1 MSLTLAGRL
10 FHSAGAAIWNDL
22 SHRVFFHTLAK
33 DFFNDVII
41 VVIMM
46 IMKLVMMM
54 MMMMIMM
61 LNAVAKVISP
71 VKMLYSSLLG
81 QGN

>member
-1 MSLTLAGRL
+1 MQWQL
-10 FHSAGAAIWNDL
+10 FRMIC
-22 SHRVFFHTLAK
+22 HREFFDTLAK
-33 DFFNDVII
+33 DVFNDVII
-41 VVIMM
+41 VLIMTIVKM
-46 IMKLVMMM
+46 VMM

-71 VKMLYSSLLG
+71 VKMLCSSVLG

>member
-1 MSLTLAGRL
+1 MQGQL
-10 FHSAGAAIWNDL
+10 FRMIC
-22 SHRVFFHTLAK
+22 HREFFDTLAK
-33 DFFNDVII
+33 DVFNDVII
-41 VVIMM
+41 VLIMTIVKM
-46 IMKLVMMM
+46 VMM

-71 VKMLYSSLLG
+71 VKMLCSSLLG

>member
-1 MSLTLAGRL
+1 MQGQLFRL
-10 FHSAGAAIWNDL
+10 IC
-22 SHRVFFHTLAK
+22 HREFFDTLAK
-33 DFFNDVII
+33 DVFNDVII
-41 VVIMM
+41 VVIMTIVKM
-46 IMKLVMMM
+46 VMM

-71 VKMLYSSLLG
+71 VKMLCSSLLG

>member
-1 MSLTLAGRL
+1 
-10 FHSAGAAIWNDL
+10 
-22 SHRVFFHTLAK
+22 
-33 DFFNDVII
+33 
-41 VVIMM
+41 MM
-46 IMKLVMMM
+46 IMKLMMMM

-61 LNAVAKVISP
+61 LNVVAKVISP

>member
-1 MSLTLAGRL
+1 MQGQL
-10 FHSAGAAIWNDL
+10 FRMIC
-22 SHRVFFHTLAK
+22 HREFFDTLAK
-33 DFFNDVII
+33 DVFNDVII
-41 VVIMM
+41 VLIMTIVKM
-46 IMKLVMMM
+46 VMMM

-71 VKMLYSSLLG
+71 VKMLCSSLLG